1 MWQMMQADQ
10 PQDYVISTGETHS
23 VRELVEVAF
32 GHVGL
37 DWRDFVVQDERFM
50 RPAEVDL
57 LVGDAAKAR
66 AELGWEPRVNF
77 EGLVKMMVDADLERL
92 RPLAGRALAAAG

>member
-1 MWQMMQADQ
+1 MLQQERPD
-10 PQDYVISTGETHS
+10 DYVVATGETHS

-37 DWRDFVVQDERFM
+37 DWRDHVVQDERFM

-57 LVGDAAKAR
+57 LVGDASQVR
-66 AELGWEPRVNF
+66 DELGWEPQVDF
-77 EGLVKMMVDADLERL
+77 HGLVKMMVDADLERL
-92 RPLAGRALAAAG
+92 RPPAGRTLAAAG

>member
-1 MWQMMQADQ
+1 
-10 PQDYVISTGETHS
+10 VSTGETHS

-37 DWRDFVVQDERFM
+37 DWREHVVQDPRFM

-57 LVGDAAKAR
+57 LVGDAALAR
-66 AELGWEPRVNF
+66 AELGWEPQVAF
-77 EGLVKMMVDADLERL
+77 TGLVRMMVDADLERL
-92 RPLAGRALAAAG
+92 RTLAQTQPAGG